1 MVSEGYRSVLGNH
14 IQIHGPHKGQS
25 SMSVGGTPLLDSLE
39 TAGCEARK
47 EGEAGGMRLDV
58 DNTHRPV
65 ITYQPGS
72 CVPKISLPIFGL
84 SSYKFKGS
92 MWHPNGEYGSQ
103 LTSSLLEAAD
113 NWLRLLGVKL
123 PDYLFFASHGARRR

>member
-1 MVSEGYRSVLGNH
+1 MTTHTRFSLARWEGISCDAYDES
-14 IQIHGPHKGQS
+14 
-25 SMSVGGTPLLDSLE
+25 
-39 TAGCEARK
+39 
-47 EGEAGGMRLDV
+47 DV
-58 DNTHRPV
+58 DNTPRPV

-92 MWHPNGEYGSQ
+92 MWHPNGEYDSQ
-103 LTSSLLEAAD
+103 HTSSLLEAAD
-113 NWLRLLGVKL
+113 NWLRLVGVKL